1 MKTVHFISGMPR
13 SGSTLLSNILAQN
26 PRFHCTHTSGC
37 MDVLFGVRNSWDK
50 LIEHR
55 AHPQPR
61 AKSRG
66 LKAILEAYHEA
77 ADQPVVFD
85 KCRGWVAYIEMAEEL
100 LGRKAK
106 ILVPI
111 RPLPDILASM
121 ERLHR
126 ETAKTTQPPGEADNY
141 FSFQTQEGRC
151 EYWCQG
157 SNVVGLAY
165 NRIKDAVQRGF
176 RDRLHF
182 VRFDEL
188 TRDPA
193 AALRGIYDFLGE
205 ALFEHDFKHV
215 EQVTYEDDSLHGYVG
230 LHTIKPAVTFTPS
243 RAVEIIG
250 KELVKKYQA
259 HSLDF

>member
-1 MKTVHFISGMPR
+1 MKAVHFISGMPR
-13 SGSTLLSNILAQN
+13 SGSTLLCNILAQN

-55 AHPQPR
+55 AHPEPQTKKAVLR
-61 AKSRG
+61 
-66 LKAILEAYHEA
+66 AILNAYYANIEK
-77 ADQPVVFD
+77 PVVLD
-85 KCRGWVAYIEMAEEL
+85 KCRGWVAYIEMAEEIL
-100 LGRKAK
+100 AAKAK

-126 ETAKTTQPPGEADNY
+126 ETSKTRQPPAEAENY
-141 FSFQTQEGRC
+141 FQFQTQEGRC

-157 SNVVGLAY
+157 SNVVGLAH

-176 RDRLHF
+176 RDRMHL
-182 VRFDEL
+182 VKFDEL

-193 AALRGIYDFLGE
+193 GTLQRIYEFLGE
-205 ALFEHDFKHV
+205 TPFKHDFDNV
-215 EQVTYEDDSLHGYVG
+215 EQVTQEDDSLHGYVD
-230 LHTIKPAVTFTPS
+230 LHTIKRKVVYTPS
-243 RAVEIIG
+243 RAAEIIG
-250 KELVKKYQA
+250 RELVKKYQA
-259 HSLDF
+259 HSLDL

>member
-1 MKTVHFISGMPR
+1 
-13 SGSTLLSNILAQN
+13 
-26 PRFHCTHTSGC
+26 
-37 MDVLFGVRNSWDK
+37 MDVLFGVRNSWEQ

-55 AHPQPR
+55 AHPQPQTKRR
-61 AKSRG
+61 A
-66 LKAILEAYHEA
+66 LKAILNAYYESVE
-77 ADQPVVFD
+77 QPVVFD
-85 KCRGWVAYIEMAEEL
+85 KCRGWVAYIEMAEDI
-100 LGRKAK
+100 LGAKAK

-126 ETAKTTQPPGEADNY
+126 ETAKTKQPPGEAENY
-141 FSFQTQEGRC
+141 FQLQTQEGRC
-151 EYWCQG
+151 EFWCQG
-157 SNVVGLAY
+157 ANVVGLAH

-182 VRFDEL
+182 VKFDEL

-193 AALRGIYDFLGE
+193 GALRGIYDFLGE
-205 ALFEHDFKHV
+205 AAFAHNFNHV
-215 EQVTYEDDSLHGYVG
+215 EQVTYEDDALHGYIG
-230 LHTIKPAVTFTPS
+230 LHTIRPVVTFAPS
-243 RAVEIIG
+243 RAIEIIG